1 MLPPLATF
9 RNCLQCSEVI
19 QQVLTL
25 CSVLI
30 QFQGSLPQ
38 LGPLHPYRRRRQH
51 RKCRWEWNVSHIRT
65 AQVHRE
71 DSLAASQQESK
82 VRRRETREGCGK
94 FEKGCDIDKP
104 LWRRVVREQAPQKAA
119 RQAGRWLH
127 PGLTRGH
134 RALGKNFRMPEA
146 LPREKSF
153 SSGSWLMGPWTGRSS
168 SLTGVGGSA
177 GLVRSEVAS

>member
-1 MLPPLATF
+1 MNIKMLPPLAAF
-9 RNCLQCSEVI
+9 RNYLQCSEVTRL
-19 QQVLTL
+19 VLTL

-30 QFQGSLPQ
+30 QFQDSLPQ
-38 LGPLHPYRRRRQH
+38 LGPLHSYCRRRH

-71 DSLAASQQESK
+71 VSQQESK
-82 VRRRETREGCGK
+82 VRRKTREGRGK
-94 FEKGCDIDKP
+94 FEKGRDVDKP
-104 LWRRVVREQAPQKAA
+104 LWWQVVREQAPQKAA
-119 RQAGRWLH
+119 RQAGRRSH